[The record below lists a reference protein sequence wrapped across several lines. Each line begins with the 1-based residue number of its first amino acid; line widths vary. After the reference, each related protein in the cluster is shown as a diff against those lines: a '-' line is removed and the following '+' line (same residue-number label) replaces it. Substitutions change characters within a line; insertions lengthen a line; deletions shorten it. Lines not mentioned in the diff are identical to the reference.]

1 MSFRPN
7 PPQSQTPIN
16 PLPVIV
22 WVLALPLIAF
32 EVVFALGSSGLV
44 GGPMAIGWRLE
55 AIQWFAFSPELLRYM
70 AQTGDWT
77 FGGVA
82 RTLTYPLVHGTF
94 SHALFVI
101 VILLALGKMVGE
113 IFRWWAVLVIVLGA
127 AIVGAL
133 VYTLALP
140 WNTAPLIGG
149 YPPVYGLIGAFS
161 FILWVR
167 LSGRGGNQLQAF
179 SLIGFL
185 MGFQLLFG
193 VLFGGTWEWVA
204 ELAGFA
210 TGFLL
215 SFLVSPGGFARVRA
229 RLRQR

>member
-1 MSFRPN
+1 MSFPTN
-7 PPQSQTPIN
+7 SPAPQAPIN
-16 PLPVIV
+16 PLPMIV

-32 EVVFALGSSGLV
+32 EVVFALGSSGFV
-44 GGPMAIGWRLE
+44 GGPMAIGWRMQ

-70 AQTGDWT
+70 VETGDWT
-77 FGGVA
+77 AGGA
-82 RTLTYPLVHGTF
+82 MRTATYALVHGTF
-94 SHALFVI
+94 THALFVI

-113 IFRWWAVLVIVLGA
+113 IFRWWAVLIVVLGA
-127 AIVGAL
+127 GIVGAV
-133 VYTLALP
+133 VYTYALP
-140 WNTAPLIGG
+140 WNTTPLIGG

-167 LSGRGGNQLQAF
+167 LSARGGNQLQAF

-204 ELAGFA
+204 ELSGFV
-210 TGFLL
+210 TGFLM
-215 SFLVSPGGFARVRA
+215 SFLVSPGGFERVRA